1 MKDQYIENL
10 EGGTEINSDFAVTS
24 QSFPMKYKNK
34 SGMWFSLEVSDKTGR
49 ISVKY
54 WGGPDEDV
62 VKILFNSFTVGD
74 IITIKGKAQF
84 DNYENALV
92 ISIDVKSGNS
102 LQKSNTFDVADFL
115 PITKKN
121 IDDMVSQLKKNI
133 EEVQDSNVK
142 RLIKSFFDDSSFME
156 KYSKIPAAASYHH
169 SYVGGLIEHV
179 LNMIEL
185 SKVVAKQYEE
195 NLDVNLMIAG
205 CIFHDIGK
213 IEELE
218 MKSSITYSV
227 TGNLL
232 GHISIGAHMVQT
244 KINSLEEF
252 PEILKNKIIHLILSH
267 HGSLEF
273 GSPVEPMFPEAI
285 ALNRI
290 DECDSKVK
298 RAIQLKHESG
308 SKGDDEFVYIR
319 NFGKMYL
326 K

>member
-1 MKDQYIENL
+1 MKSQYIENIEL
-10 EGGTEINSDFAVTS
+10 GIEINSDFAVIE
-24 QSFPMKYKNK
+24 QSFPTKYKNK
-34 SGMWFSLEVSDKTGR
+34 EGMWFFLKVSDKTGK

-54 WGGPDEDV
+54 WGGPDEEK
-62 VKILFNSFTVGD
+62 VKTLFDSFTIGD
-74 IITIKGKAQF
+74 IISITGKAQF

-92 ISIDVKSGNS
+92 ISIDGKAENTI
-102 LQKSNTFDVADFL
+102 QKNNTFDVADFL

-121 IDDMVSQLKKNI
+121 IEEMVTRLKTI
-133 EEVQDSNVK
+133 IDEIHDSNIK
-142 RLIKSFFDDSSFME
+142 KLIKSFFNDSSFME
-156 KYSKIPAAASYHH
+156 KFSKMAAASNYHH
-169 SYVGGLIEHV
+169 NYVGGLIEHV

-185 SKVVAKQYEE
+185 SKVTSSQYEGD
-195 NLDVNLMIAG
+195 LDLDLMIAG

-218 MKSSITYSV
+218 MKSVITYSI

-232 GHISIGAHMVQT
+232 GHISIGAQMVQK
-244 KINSLEEF
+244 KIDALDEF
-252 PEILKNKIIHLILSH
+252 PEILKNKIVHLILSH

-290 DECDSKVK
+290 DECDSKIK
-298 RAIQLKHESG
+298 RAIQLKEESV
-308 SKGDDEFVYIR
+308 SKEDDEFTFIR

>member
-1 MKDQYIENL
+1 MKTQYIEDL
-10 EGGTEINSDFAVTS
+10 EEGTEINSDFAVTS
-24 QSFPMKYKNK
+24 QTFPAKYRNK

-49 ISVKY
+49 IPVKY
-54 WGGPDEDV
+54 WGGPDEDA
-62 VKILFNSFTVGD
+62 VKTLFETFTEGD
-74 IITIKGKAQF
+74 IITITGKAQF
-84 DNYENALV
+84 DSYQNALV
-92 ISIDVKSGNS
+92 ISIDVGNGNG
-102 LQKSNTFDVADFL
+102 LQKSNTFDVTDFL
-115 PITKKN
+115 PVTNKN
-121 IDDMVSQLKKNI
+121 INDMVSQMKEII
-133 EEVQDSNVK
+133 EEIRDSNVK
-142 RLIKSFFDDSSFME
+142 RLAKSFFDDSSFME
-156 KYSKIPAAASYHH
+156 KYSKIPAASTYHH

-195 NLDVNLMIAG
+195 NLDLDLMIAG

-232 GHISIGAHMVQT
+232 GHISIGAQMVQT
-244 KINSLEEF
+244 KIDSLEEF

-298 RAIQLKHESG
+298 RAIQLKQESVSNG
-308 SKGDDEFVYIR
+308 NDEFVYIR
-319 NFGKMYL
+319 NFGKLYL